1 MGEIT
6 QGKFH
11 RVSFRGWVASTY
23 GLVTPSTYG
32 ITLFSK
38 PMPDILVIVESPAK
52 AKTIHKFLGDKYSV
66 KASVGHV
73 MDLPQKRL
81 GVKIQ
86 DHFLPEYEIIPGKE
100 KVIRTLRASAKEAR
114 SVLLATDPD
123 REGEAIAYHVAM
135 LLKVPANRVGR
146 VLFNEITKR
155 AVSEAVRNPGVIDQN
170 KVDAQQARRVLD
182 RLVGYQVSPILWKT
196 VAKGLSAGRVQSVA
210 LRLICEREDAITNFV
225 PVEHWSITAKLKGEK
240 SGPFNAKLDKIKGKK
255 ASIPDKDSAQKI
267 VDDLKSSTF
276 YVEDIQKKR
285 TNRKPAPP
293 FITSTLQQEASRRFK
308 FPAKI
313 TMQVAQSLYEGVEL
327 GAEGPTGLI
336 TYMRTDSARIAPE
349 AVEMV
354 RDYIFNAFGQDYLPP
369 KPRTFAKV
377 KRAQEAHEAI
387 RPTSMKCDPNSV
399 KKYLTNDQYKLYS
412 IIWNRFV
419 ASQMEDARIETTTI
433 IITAGPYE
441 FRISGSK
448 VLFQGYLHVYQETVE
463 NNDAEKQNKLP
474 EHLNVGEELTL
485 LKLDPKQHFT
495 QPPPRFTDSSLIKE
509 MEENGIGRPSTYAQ
523 IISTILDRKY
533 VEREAPKLFPT
544 ELGMTVNRILVSEF
558 PDIFSIEFTAKMENK
573 LDGIETGREWVQ
585 VIEDFY
591 GPFQQSLQLVNSRTD
606 EIRKLAIKDT
616 NETCPECGSSLMERW
631 GRRGKFIA
639 CSGFPKCKYTKN
651 INEKEEPGGIVKKCP
666 KCGSD
671 MLAKSGRYGPF
682 LGCSNYPKCK
692 HLEQMDT
699 GVACPKDGC
708 DGKIVEK
715 RTKKGKPFFGCGNY
729 PKCDF
734 ASWYPLV
741 SKSCPDCAYPVLED
755 RNTQRGHYR
764 QCPKCKAKIQL
775 HENAENS
782 E

>member
-1 MGEIT
+1 M
-6 QGKFH
+6 
-11 RVSFRGWVASTY
+11 WVASTY
-23 GLVTPSTYG
+23 GFETPSTYG

-38 PMPDILVIVESPAK
+38 PMPDTLVIVESPAK

-100 KVIRTLRASAKEAR
+100 KVIKTLRASAKEAR

-135 LLKVPANRVGR
+135 LLKVPATRVGR

-155 AVSEAVRNPGVIDQN
+155 AVSEAVKNPGVIDQN

-182 RLVGYQVSPILWKT
+182 HLVGYQISPILWKT

-210 LRLICEREDAITNFV
+210 LRLICERENAVVNFV
-225 PVEHWSITAKLKGEK
+225 PEEYWSITATLQGEK
-240 SGPFNAKLDKIKGKK
+240 SDPFDAKLEKIKGKK
-255 ASIPDKDSAQKI
+255 ASIPDQESTQQI
-267 VDDLKSSTF
+267 VDDLKSLPF
-276 YVEDIQKKR
+276 KIEDIRKTKKNQK
-285 TNRKPAPP
+285 PSPP

-308 FPAKI
+308 FTARN
-313 TMQVAQSLYEGVEL
+313 TMRIAQSLYEGVEL
-327 GAEGPTGLI
+327 GAEGLTGLI
-336 TYMRTDSARIAPE
+336 TYMRTDSTRIAPE

-354 RDYIFNAFGQDYLPP
+354 RDYIFNTFGQDYLPP
-369 KPRTFAKV
+369 TPRTFAKV

-387 RPTSMKCDPNSV
+387 RPTSMQCDPNSV
-399 KKYLTNDQYKLYS
+399 KKFLTNDQNKLYG

-419 ASQMEDARIETTTI
+419 ASQMKDATIETTTI
-433 IITAGPYE
+433 ISAAGDYE
-441 FRISGSK
+441 FRTSGSK
-448 VLFQGYLHVYQETVE
+448 VLFQGYRQVYQETAE
-463 NNDAEKQNKLP
+463 SNDAERQNKIP
-474 EHLNVGEELTL
+474 KHLNVGEELTL

-495 QPPPRFTDSSLIKE
+495 QPPARFTDSSLIKE

-523 IISTILDRKY
+523 IVTTILGRKY
-533 VEREAPKLFPT
+533 VERKTRTLFPT

-558 PDIFSIEFTAKMENK
+558 PDVFSIEFTANMENR
-573 LDGIETGREWVQ
+573 LDGIETGEKWVQ

-591 GPFQQSLQLVNSRTD
+591 GPFQHSLEAVNSRTD
-606 EIRKLAIKDT
+606 EIRKLSIKDT
-616 NETCPECGSSLMERW
+616 NEACPECGSPLMERW

-651 INEKEEPGGIVKKCP
+651 INEKEESTGVVKECP
-666 KCGSD
+666 KCGGE
-671 MLAKSGRYGPF
+671 MRAKEGRFGPF

-692 HLEQMDT
+692 NVEQMDT
-699 GVACPKDGC
+699 GVGCPKDEC

-715 RTKKGKPFFGCGNY
+715 RTKRGKPFFGCSNY

-734 ASWYPLV
+734 ASWYPLI
-741 SKSCPDCAYPVLED
+741 SKSCPECAYPVLED
-755 RNTQRGHYR
+755 RDTQKGHFH
-764 QCPKCKAKIQL
+764 QCPNCKAKIEL
-775 HENAENS
+775 HESAES
-782 E
+782 TE